1 MLLFIDT
8 RHPGMF
14 IYMYFR
20 LPAVTELHLKKC
32 SIEVAAAFFFCFAF
46 FFLLFFLCTACNF
59 RLLVYLLY
67 SQTLF
72 IRTVWDQGVPKKC
85 QFFKYAYY

>member
-32 SIEVAAAFFFCFAF
+32 SIEVAAASFFCFAF
-46 FFLLFFLCTACNF
+46 FFLFSVLHAILDYWFI
-59 RLLVYLLY
+59 YLLY